1 MEFFEKVNELAKAA
15 ADKTA
20 EVVEDTR
27 LKAQILNDEKSI
39 RELETKIGAWY
50 YEQFAA
56 GFPVAE
62 EVSEWCTAISV
73 HKANN
78 EEKKE
83 ALKHTPAKDAADA
96 DDVAEPEEDPFEL
109 FYVYVK
115 QGAAAH
121 AASPFSTIL
130 FHHNIRKF
138 CICRFPKILRL

>member
-39 RELETKIGAWY
+39 RELEAKIGAWY
-50 YEQFAA
+50 YEQFSA
-56 GFPVAE
+56 GLPVAE

-73 HKANN
+73 HKANI

-83 ALKHTPAKDAADA
+83 PMILEEKRDDDKADDAAKPEASD
-96 DDVAEPEEDPFEL
+96 EPVEDPFE
-109 FYVYVK
+109 
-115 QGAAAH
+115 
-121 AASPFSTIL
+121 
-130 FHHNIRKF
+130 
-138 CICRFPKILRL
+138 